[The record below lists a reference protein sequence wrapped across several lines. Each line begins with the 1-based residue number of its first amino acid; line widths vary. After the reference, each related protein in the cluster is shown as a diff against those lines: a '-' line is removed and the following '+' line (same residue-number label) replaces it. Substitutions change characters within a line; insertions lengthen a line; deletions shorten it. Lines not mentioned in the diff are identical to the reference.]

1 MIKLLQRTETEKST
15 ERRLYQQADIG
26 KRSGV
31 VLSFPFYPTAEYN
44 CYYCR
49 YKKNFL
55 TQQAFDD
62 CMNQHM
68 CNYARLPF
76 ILKTTPIISE
86 IAGEYENPDGTYL
99 DYHATGIYKQVTF
112 EAQPN
117 HVQLFLCDNGQAQ
130 CNASCW
136 WHQWRLSKKRTWR
149 QCGETHLCQNDGSLW
164 VLMVPTDAALR
175 EEYLNQF

>member
-15 ERRLYQQADIG
+15 VRRLYQQADIG

-62 CMNQHM
+62 CMDQHM
-68 CNYARLPF
+68 CNIARLPF
-76 ILKTTPIISE
+76 ILKTTPILSE
-86 IAGEYENPDGTYL
+86 IAGEY
-99 DYHATGIYKQVTF
+99 
-112 EAQPN
+112 
-117 HVQLFLCDNGQAQ
+117 DNGQAQ